1 VSQATAEVAATSRR
15 WRRFRRNPTAA
26 VGLAIVALVVLAAIF
41 APWISPYPDHVGAVV
56 NFRARHQP
64 PSAHY
69 WLGTDN
75 VGRDILTRVLFGYR
89 ISLILAATVL
99 IFAVP
104 VGVVLGLLA
113 GYFGGWTET
122 IIMRANDIALAIP
135 PLVMALAVTTVLTPS
150 LGHSMLAIA
159 ALWWTWHTRL
169 IFSIVRTLRQQEFVE
184 AAKTLGASRFHILF
198 RELLPNCASAILVK
212 TSLDFGFVILV
223 GAALSY
229 LGLGVQPPTPDLGT
243 MVASGADFLPE
254 RWWEPLFPGA
264 AILVA
269 ALGFN
274 LLGDGLRDLFDVESV

>member
-150 LGHSMLAIA
+150 LVHSMLAIA

-229 LGLGVQPPTPDLGT
+229 LGLGVRPPTPDLGT

-254 RWWEPLFPGA
+254 RCWESPFPGA